1 MVKIKK
7 KVQMNERGL
16 LKHLLNQEN
25 TGVDLAPLSDIH
37 STCLTPSITTDIR
50 FEHILSTQNTRVFEV
65 EVEEEITKET
75 ELPKYLEI
83 YAHKSLGYG
92 DENISI
98 GKNQSIKEIL
108 KENKKYSTITKAIH
122 LINDD
127 GTHTLIW
134 KDGELVGDE

>member
-1 MVKIKK
+1 MVKIKR
-7 KVQMNERGL
+7 KVEMTLPELIEWAWKNDVEEKTFYSNIDG
-16 LKHLLNQEN
+16 
-25 TGVDLAPLSDIH
+25 GFVYF
-37 STCLTPSITTDIR
+37 DIR
-50 FEHILSTQNTRVFEV
+50 QTLSIEHSIDKDETFTV

>member
-1 MVKIKK
+1 MVKIKR
-7 KVQMNERGL
+7 KVEMTLPELIEWAWKNGVKEKAFYSNLDGGSVYFDMVQTASV
-16 LKHLLNQEN
+16 EN
-25 TGVDLAPLSDIH
+25 
-37 STCLTPSITTDIR
+37 SIVKSETFT
-50 FEHILSTQNTRVFEV
+50 V

-134 KDGELVGDE
+134 KDGGLVGDE

>member
-1 MVKIKK
+1 MVKIKR
-7 KVQMNERGL
+7 KVEMTLTELIEWAWKNNLEGKTFYSNINGGYVYFDIGQ
-16 LKHLLNQEN
+16 
-25 TGVDLAPLSDIH
+25 TLSIEH
-37 STCLTPSITTDIR
+37 SIDKDETFT
-50 FEHILSTQNTRVFEV
+50 V

>member
-1 MVKIKK
+1 MVKIKR
-7 KVQMNERGL
+7 KVALGPKAFLMQL
-16 LKHLLNQEN
+16 LKKEETEVELDGYTFNYNEEN
-25 TGVDLAPLSDIH
+25 YSFDPEITANEVISYDPH
-37 STCLTPSITTDIR
+37 SGTFT
-50 FEHILSTQNTRVFEV
+50 V

>member
-1 MVKIKK
+1 MVKINTVKK
-7 KVQMNERGL
+7 MNLIEL
-16 LKHLLNQEN
+16 INWAFEN
-25 TGVDLAPLSDIH
+25 DVHCKSYITNDEDGNVSEVTFDVCGIPRFSSMVSKEDIF
-37 STCLTPSITTDIR
+37 T
-50 FEHILSTQNTRVFEV
+50 V
-65 EVEEEITKET
+65 EVEEELTKET

>member
-1 MVKIKK
+1 MVKIKRKVEMTLPELIEWGFKNEIKNTEFVSNFFK
-7 KVQMNERGL
+7 KKSVIFN
-16 LKHLLNQEN
+16 
-25 TGVDLAPLSDIH
+25 LSGWAEFSDEYAFLPED
-37 STCLTPSITTDIR
+37 TFT
-50 FEHILSTQNTRVFEV
+50 V